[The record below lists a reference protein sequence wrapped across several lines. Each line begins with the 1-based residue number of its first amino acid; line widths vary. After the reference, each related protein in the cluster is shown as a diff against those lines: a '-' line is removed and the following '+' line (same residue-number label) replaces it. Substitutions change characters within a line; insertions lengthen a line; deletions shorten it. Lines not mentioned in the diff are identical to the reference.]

1 MKNKK
6 AAHNHSHVPK
16 EYLTTAG
23 MSTDYADEGDP
34 IYKCISCGAM
44 VWHAETLRG
53 KEGGKNGRYSMCC
66 KTGKIVLPT
75 NSKPP
80 PPLLSDLYFNRHPLS
95 KNFMEFIRQYNMM
108 FAFTSMGGK
117 IDKKV
122 NNGPGPYIYRIQ
134 GQNCHRMGGLVPIEG
149 EAPKFSQMYIYDTIN
164 EVSHRLNAVSKTA
177 SDSTVTKQK
186 LNPDLIAHLVEL
198 LNDCN
203 PLVKTFRMLI
213 GRRQKDGRTY
223 NLPSVDEIAAL
234 IVGDIDMS
242 FDERDILIESHSG
255 HLKRIS
261 ELHPQYLALQYPLK
275 LYQQYLVDVY
285 TMVEAER
292 ISYVRNNQSNLRTDS
307 LKNLQ
312 QASNSRIT
320 ESANIG
326 TKVILPYSFT
336 GSHRYMM
343 QNYLDAM
350 AICRSYG
357 YPDLFLTFT
366 CNPQWPEVVR
376 YMKQVKLNLE
386 DRADTLSKMFKIKVD
401 RLMQDIKENN
411 IFGKLEAVVYTI
423 EFQKRGLPHA
433 HICLFLNEKDKLKDI
448 DSIDHFI
455 SAEIPDENVDP
466 DLYKIVSSLMVH
478 GPCGE
483 TNMDAACMV
492 DKKCS
497 KNFPKDFSDI
507 TTIDKDGYP
516 HYRRPDNA
524 AVVDEDIDEVQDY
537 YDCKYLSACESVWR
551 ILGFDIHCI
560 FPSVI
565 RLPFHLE
572 GEQYITFTEEL
583 TIENVLNKTSVNCS
597 MFLEWMKCNKENS
610 LARTLTYG
618 QFPEHF
624 TWKTDKKKWARRSR
638 KVVSIG
644 RIHNVS
650 LNTSQLFY
658 LRILLN
664 HVKGPASY
672 KEIRTYGGRTY
683 ESFKETCYAMG
694 LLDDDKEYIET
705 IKEAARS
712 ASGPFMRSLFVMM
725 LLSDCLVDPVVVWQQ
740 TSNLLAEDILHREH
754 KVQKRPDMNLT
765 HEQILDVAL
774 VDIEKLL
781 QRNNSTLKKYH
792 GMPYPVGTSLSDVGN
807 RLIDDEMNYLFDQLQ
822 IEHGN
827 LYRSLTDEQKHVY
840 ETIITAVG
848 AQQGGVFFLYGYG
861 DSPLA
866 VLLQQTKLIIW
877 DEAPMTN
884 KHCFEAL
891 DRTLRDILKS
901 TNPQS
906 THIPFG
912 GKVVVFGGDFRQIL
926 PVVQQGTRQDI
937 VNASLKSSYLWNY
950 CTVLKLTVNMRLHG
964 GTSLLEIVE
973 TKAFGDWLLS
983 IGEGTINNP
992 NDGETDVEIP
1002 EDILITDTTDP
1013 IKSIIDTIYPELN
1026 RNLATPSYFQ
1036 QRAILAPTHD
1046 VVDVINDKM
1055 MDLINEEEKVYLSY
1069 DKIPESDL
1077 AQDINKDLYS
1087 PDFLNAINVGGLPK
1101 HKLTLKKDVPVMLLR
1116 NIDQTAGLC
1125 NGTRLQV
1132 VTLGDRVIEA
1142 RIISGNHIGK
1152 KKFIPRM
1159 TLSPSDKRIP
1169 FRLQRRQFSL
1179 AVCFAMTINKS
1190 QGQSLSKVG
1199 LYLERPVFTHGQ
1211 LYVALSRVTSKKG
1224 LKVLICDK
1232 NKKISKTTTN
1242 VVYKEVLHS
1251 L

>member
-95 KNFMEFIRQYNMM
+95 KTLWN
-108 FAFTSMGGK
+108 SS
-117 IDKKV
+117 DKWQE
-122 NNGPGPYIYRIQ
+122 IA
-134 GQNCHRMGGLVPIEG
+134 LLLSLLE
-149 EAPKFSQMYIYDTIN
+149 KF
-164 EVSHRLNAVSKTA
+164 
-177 SDSTVTKQK
+177 K
-186 LNPDLIAHLVEL
+186 L
-198 LNDCN
+198 
-203 PLVKTFRMLI
+203 KLI

-497 KNFPKDFSDI
+497 KNFPKTFQILQPSTKMVILTTADRI
-507 TTIDKDGYP
+507 TKNDRVT
-516 HYRRPDNA
+516 A

-572 GEQYITFTEEL
+572 GEQMDE
-583 TIENVLNKTSVNCS
+583 VQQ
-597 MFLEWMKCNKENS
+597 ENS

-781 QRNNSTLKKYH
+781 QRNNSTLKNI
-792 GMPYPVGTSLSDVGN
+792 M
-807 RLIDDEMNYLFDQLQ
+807 

-861 DSPLA
+861 
-866 VLLQQTKLIIW
+866 
-877 DEAPMTN
+877 
-884 KHCFEAL
+884 
-891 DRTLRDILKS
+891 
-901 TNPQS
+901 
-906 THIPFG
+906 
-912 GKVVVFGGDFRQIL
+912 
-926 PVVQQGTRQDI
+926 
-937 VNASLKSSYLWNY
+937 
-950 CTVLKLTVNMRLHG
+950 
-964 GTSLLEIVE
+964 
-973 TKAFGDWLLS
+973 
-983 IGEGTINNP
+983 
-992 NDGETDVEIP
+992 
-1002 EDILITDTTDP
+1002 
-1013 IKSIIDTIYPELN
+1013 
-1026 RNLATPSYFQ
+1026 
-1036 QRAILAPTHD
+1036 
-1046 VVDVINDKM
+1046 
-1055 MDLINEEEKVYLSY
+1055 
-1069 DKIPESDL
+1069 
-1077 AQDINKDLYS
+1077 DINKDLYS

-1159 TLSPSDKRIP
+1159 TLSPSDKRILLDYKGDSSHWP
-1169 FRLQRRQFSL
+1169 FVLQ
-1179 AVCFAMTINKS
+1179 
-1190 QGQSLSKVG
+1190 
-1199 LYLERPVFTHGQ
+1199 
-1211 LYVALSRVTSKKG
+1211 
-1224 LKVLICDK
+1224 
-1232 NKKISKTTTN
+1232 
-1242 VVYKEVLHS
+1242 
-1251 L
+1251 